1 MTPAVKLLEKNK
13 ISFQIHTYDHDPN
26 ETNFGDEVV
35 RKLGLNADQV
45 YKTLLVAVNGDMK
58 HLAVAV
64 TPVAGQLDLKK
75 VAKALGAKKVDMA
88 DPMVAQRT
96 TGYLVGGISPLGQK
110 KRLPTLIDAPAQAF
124 NAIYISGGKRGLDIE
139 LAAGDLAAVTRL
151 DATNGG
157 ESRAGFFERRLQA
170 EQQLLA
176 ALQLDLMLLMHGQ
189 PVQELAGG
197 EHRQLKPQMVAQAGH
212 FDQILENGLFHD
224 GKKWLQ
230 GRTEG

>member
-13 ISFQIHTYDHDPN
+13 IPFNVHTYEHDPN

-45 YKTLLVAVNGDMK
+45 YKTLLVAMNGDLK
-58 HLAVAV
+58 QLAVAV

-110 KRLPTLIDAPAQAF
+110 KRLPTLIDTPARTFAT
-124 NAIYISGGKRGLDIE
+124 IYVSGGKRGLDIE
-139 LAAGDLAAVTRL
+139 LAADDLAMLL
-151 DATNGG
+151 DATF
-157 ESRAGFFERRLQA
+157 ADIARR
-170 EQQLLA
+170 
-176 ALQLDLMLLMHGQ
+176 D
-189 PVQELAGG
+189 
-197 EHRQLKPQMVAQAGH
+197 
-212 FDQILENGLFHD
+212 
-224 GKKWLQ
+224 
-230 GRTEG
+230 

>member
-1 MTPAVKLLEKNK
+1 MTPAVNLLEKNK
-13 ISFQIHTYDHDPN
+13 ISFRIHTYDHDPN

-110 KRLPTLIDAPAQAF
+110 LIDAPSQEF
-124 NAIYISGGKRGLDIE
+124 ETIYISGGKRGLDIE
-139 LAAGDLAAVTRL
+139 LAAGDLAKIL
-151 DATNGG
+151 DAKF
-157 ESRAGFFERRLQA
+157 ADIARR
-170 EQQLLA
+170 
-176 ALQLDLMLLMHGQ
+176 D
-189 PVQELAGG
+189 
-197 EHRQLKPQMVAQAGH
+197 
-212 FDQILENGLFHD
+212 
-224 GKKWLQ
+224 
-230 GRTEG
+230 

>member
-13 ISFQIHTYDHDPN
+13 IPFQLHAYDHDPS

-45 YKTLLVAVNGDMK
+45 YKTLLVAINGDMK
-58 HLAVAV
+58 QLAVAV

-88 DPMVAQRT
+88 DPMAAQRT

-124 NAIYISGGKRGLDIE
+124 ATIYVSGGKRGLDIE
-139 LAAGDLAAVTRL
+139 LAAGDLASIL
-151 DATNGG
+151 GATF
-157 ESRAGFFERRLQA
+157 ADIARR
-170 EQQLLA
+170 E
-176 ALQLDLMLLMHGQ
+176 
-189 PVQELAGG
+189 
-197 EHRQLKPQMVAQAGH
+197 
-212 FDQILENGLFHD
+212 
-224 GKKWLQ
+224 
-230 GRTEG
+230 

>member
-1 MTPAVKLLEKNK
+1 MTPAVKLLEKNN
-13 ISFQIHTYDHDPN
+13 ISFRIHTYDHDPN

-110 KRLPTLIDAPAQAF
+110 KRLPTLIDAPSQEF
-124 NAIYISGGKRGLDIE
+124 DTIYISGGKRGLDIE
-139 LAAGDLAAVTRL
+139 LAAGENAGREVCGYCAPGVKEKAGWRLRGKSKTVTCVTVFCVCAL
-151 DATNGG
+151 
-157 ESRAGFFERRLQA
+157 SRWERVGVRA
-170 EQQLLA
+170 S
-176 ALQLDLMLLMHGQ
+176 
-189 PVQELAGG
+189 
-197 EHRQLKPQMVAQAGH
+197 
-212 FDQILENGLFHD
+212 
-224 GKKWLQ
+224 
-230 GRTEG
+230 GRTTLLPAHLTLRLIRVHVNR